1 MGDKKHIETKF
12 TSAELNRLD
21 LPVANFEKK
30 NIQLEEVLL
39 KMNELQNALDSSSIV
54 AITNARGM
62 LTYVNDKFCE
72 ISNYSRLELY
82 GKNHSIVSSGDHA
95 KSFWAEMWQTI
106 STGKVWNAEVKNVG
120 KKLEIYWVD
129 MTIVPY
135 LNERNVPYKYIAIQR
150 DITEKKISDQ
160 RILSS
165 IIKDQEHD
173 REIFAEDLH
182 EGLAQALAGLM
193 MQVGIIE
200 FKTQEIKDVELQA
213 SIKFIKSYIEESI
226 DNTRIMASSL
236 MPRTM
241 IKYGIEPSLRSY
253 ISSIQKE
260 GRRYIQFKC
269 KILTP
274 VDKDSEITLYRT
286 IIAAMAKFRNNDIIS
301 IVIFVSSGENACLIA
316 TIDVKSTKEYLD
328 ACSFQN
334 LGFES
339 NKKRIESLGG
349 YFRLQKLNSLLR
361 ISIKL

>member
-1 MGDKKHIETKF
+1 
-12 TSAELNRLD
+12 
-21 LPVANFEKK
+21 
-30 NIQLEEVLL
+30 
-39 KMNELQNALDSSSIV
+39 
-54 AITNARGM
+54 
-62 LTYVNDKFCE
+62 
-72 ISNYSRLELY
+72 
-82 GKNHSIVSSGDHA
+82 
-95 KSFWAEMWQTI
+95 
-106 STGKVWNAEVKNVG
+106 
-120 KKLEIYWVD
+120 
-129 MTIVPY
+129 
-135 LNERNVPYKYIAIQR
+135 
-150 DITEKKISDQ
+150 
-160 RILSS
+160 
-165 IIKDQEHD
+165 
-173 REIFAEDLH
+173 
-182 EGLAQALAGLM
+182 
-193 MQVGIIE
+193 
-200 FKTQEIKDVELQA
+200 
-213 SIKFIKSYIEESI
+213 
-226 DNTRIMASSL
+226 
-236 MPRTM
+236 M

-349 YFRLQKLNSLLR
+349 YFRLQKLNTLLR